1 MATVNFSVPDDVKAK
16 FDKTFSGQNK
26 SAVLAELMRR
36 AVREHEQRQRREK
49 LFDAL
54 TSARPNRPAVTRR
67 QLAAAR
73 RSGRP

>member
-36 AVREHEQRQRREK
+36 AGG
-49 LFDAL
+49 
-54 TSARPNRPAVTRR
+54 
-67 QLAAAR
+67 
-73 RSGRP
+73 SGVK